1 MNQSQ
6 CKELFEYRDGG
17 LYWKQ
22 DRGSNAK
29 SGHRAGRT
37 LKTGYRSIHVCGRR
51 YQEHRLVYLW
61 HNGYLPSQLDHS
73 NRIKTDNRIENLRPA
88 TPSENQVNTPDR
100 LNSSGYRGVRFIDK
114 TGKWAARIYMQGK
127 EIRVG
132 TFDTAIQ
139 ASDAYEIAAKEAYG
153 DFAK

>member
-6 CKELFEYRDGG
+6 CKDLFEYRDGG

-29 SGHRAGRT
+29 SGHRAGRK
-37 LKTGYRSIHVCGRR
+37 LNTGYRSIHVSGRR

-61 HNGYLPSQLDHS
+61 HNGYLPSQIDHV

-100 LNSSGYRGVRFIDK
+100 FNSSGYRGVRFIDK
-114 TGKWAARIYMQGK
+114 TGKWAARIYKQGK